1 MRNQD
6 TTVRCICKDFKCKSI
21 GSSLTLYAVVD
32 LIRMISKNS
41 VRFTVGVLLLFTSVI
56 FVASSCKKDDTED
69 IAQYYVDFTIFINEP
84 AYINLNA
91 IGGWMY
97 INAGTKGIIIYRR
110 SQTEFTALERNCT
123 YDPNASCSIVEVLSG
138 ISAIDSCC
146 TSRFSIFDGSVMNGP
161 ATRPLY
167 QYRTTFDGVALRV
180 FN

>member
-1 MRNQD
+1 M
-6 TTVRCICKDFKCKSI
+6 TSGKSI
-21 GSSLTLYAVVD
+21 L
-32 LIRMISKNS
+32 
-41 VRFTVGVLLLFTSVI
+41 FTGTVALLFASVV
-56 FVASSCKKDDTED
+56 FFSSSCKKDDTDD

-91 IGGWMY
+91 VGGWMY

-110 SQTEFTALERNCT
+110 TQTEFTALERNCT
-123 YDPNASCSIVEVLSG
+123 YDPNASCSIIEVLSG

-146 TSRFSIFDGSVMNGP
+146 TSRFSIFDGSVINGP

-167 QYRTTFDGVALRV
+167 QYRTTFDGIALRV

>member
-1 MRNQD
+1 MNSG
-6 TTVRCICKDFKCKSI
+6 KSI
-21 GSSLTLYAVVD
+21 LFTGAVV
-32 LIRMISKNS
+32 
-41 VRFTVGVLLLFTSVI
+41 LLFTSVML
-56 FVASSCKKDDTED
+56 FSSSCKKDETDD

-91 IGGWMY
+91 VGGWMY

-123 YDPNASCSIVEVLSG
+123 YDPNASCSLIEVQSG

-146 TSRFSIFDGSVMNGP
+146 TSRFSIFDGSVLNGP

-167 QYRTTFDGVALRV
+167 QYRTTFDGIALRV

>member
-1 MRNQD
+1 MTAAR
-6 TTVRCICKDFKCKSI
+6 KSI
-21 GSSLTLYAVVD
+21 L
-32 LIRMISKNS
+32 
-41 VRFTVGVLLLFTSVI
+41 FTFKTALVFAFVLLF
-56 FVASSCKKDDTED
+56 ASSCKKDETDD

-91 IGGWMY
+91 VGGWMY

-110 SQTEFTALERNCT
+110 APNEFTALERNCT
-123 YDPNASCSIVEVLSG
+123 FDPNAACSLIEVQSG

-146 TSRFSIFDGSVMNGP
+146 TSRFSIFDGSVINGP

-167 QYRTTFDGVALRV
+167 QYRTTFDGVSLRV

>member
-1 MRNQD
+1 M
-6 TTVRCICKDFKCKSI
+6 TSSKSI
-21 GSSLTLYAVVD
+21 L
-32 LIRMISKNS
+32 
-41 VRFTVGVLLLFTSVI
+41 FTGTVALLFASVV
-56 FVASSCKKDDTED
+56 FFSSSCKKDDTDD

-110 SQTEFTALERNCT
+110 TQTEFTALERNCT
-123 YDPNASCSIVEVLSG
+123 YDPNASCSIIEVLSG

-146 TSRFSIFDGSVMNGP
+146 TSRFSIFDGSVINGP

-167 QYRTTFDGVALRV
+167 QYRTTFDGIALRV